1 MEFDLLCINCK
12 HYNIDKN
19 NCNAF
24 KVEIPYE
31 IYVGLNDH
39 SEPLPEQEN
48 NIIFEPIDDGK
59 AK

>member
-12 HYNIDKN
+12 HYNINKN

-48 NIIFEPIDDGK
+48 NIIFVPINVK
-59 AK
+59 AE